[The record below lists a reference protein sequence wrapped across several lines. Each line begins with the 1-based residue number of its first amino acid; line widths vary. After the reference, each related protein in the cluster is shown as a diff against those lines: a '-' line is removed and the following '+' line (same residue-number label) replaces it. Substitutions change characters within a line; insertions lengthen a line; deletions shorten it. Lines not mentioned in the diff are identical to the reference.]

1 MRRVREKRNEGGG
14 LGDVH
19 ELLETPA
26 GWARRRTVKVNG
38 VTGATQY
45 YTHGPGGEILSEFE
59 EACAGNRRLVRDYVY
74 ASGRLLA
81 DVKPAVAPVRVGFL
95 QPSSSPSEE
104 AGMVNLAIQVTTAD
118 GSATA
123 CPVSVRFET
132 ADGTATAGGDYIRTT
147 GWRIFPAGPNGAQ
160 LTIPV
165 TLIPNSICQGNRS
178 FSVQLFEASGAAIIS
193 GTHTV
198 TIVEDDFVCLSGS
211 KSVSGAFT
219 AAGAV
224 DYTVVLAN
232 SGSHAQRNNDG
243 HEFTD
248 GLSSFLTLDS
258 VTASSGTASRTGNTA
273 FWDGVVAPGSPVTIT
288 MRAHLNGD
296 SALQVIPNT
305 GTIRYDLHDTGT
317 NSQTASTN
325 TVSFMVGS
333 GAISF
338 YTVTPCRVVD
348 TRNSPS
354 PVGGPELAANASR
367 AFPIPGYC
375 GIPAGATAVSLNI
388 TVVDPPV
395 LGNVAL
401 YPAGITP
408 PATST
413 INYVAGITRANNAVV
428 LLNNGQLEA
437 ICRQVSG
444 KLNVVIDV
452 NGYFR

>member
-1 MRRVREKRNEGGG
+1 
-14 LGDVH
+14 
-19 ELLETPA
+19 
-26 GWARRRTVKVNG
+26 VKING

-45 YTHGPGGEILSEFE
+45 SLHGPGGEILSEFE
-59 EACAGNRRLVRDYVY
+59 EACANHRRLVRDYVY
-74 ASGRLLA
+74 ANGRLLA
-81 DVKPAVAPVRVGFL
+81 DVKPAVPPVRVGFL

-104 AGMVNLAIQVTTAD
+104 AGTLNLTIQVTTAD
-118 GSATA
+118 GSATD

-132 ADGTATAGGDYIRTT
+132 VDGTAKAGADYIDTKGQRTFLP
-147 GWRIFPAGPNGAQ
+147 GSNGAQ

-165 TLIPNSICQGNRS
+165 TLKPNSICQGNRS

-193 GTHTV
+193 GTHVV
-198 TIVEDDFVCLSGS
+198 TIVEDDVVCLSGS

-224 DYTVVLAN
+224 DYTVVLTN
-232 SGSHAQRNNDG
+232 SGSQSQPDRSG
-243 HEFTD
+243 HEFAD
-248 GLSSFLTLDS
+248 ALSTFLTLDS
-258 VTASSGTASRTGNTA
+258 VTASSGEPSRTGNVA
-273 FWDGVVAPGSPVTIT
+273 FWDGVVTPGNPVTIA
-288 MRAHLNGD
+288 MHAHLNGD

-305 GTIRYDLHDTGT
+305 GTINYDLHNTGT
-317 NSQTASTN
+317 NAQSASTN

-338 YTVTPCRVVD
+338 YTVTPCRVGD

-354 PVGGPELAANASR
+354 PVGGPELEGGASR
-367 AFPIPGYC
+367 AFPIAGYC

-395 LGNVAL
+395 IGSVAL

-413 INYVAGITRANNAVV
+413 INYVAGVTRANNAVV

-444 KLNVVIDV
+444 KLHVVIDV